1 MTASITDFA
10 HFQTLRASAERDDP
24 AAIREVAGQF
34 EALFVQTLLKNMRSA
49 SLADPLFGQS
59 DQHEMYQEML
69 DKQLSLEMSSGKGIG
84 LADMLVRQLGGS
96 VTEVPAAV
104 RSHGLA
110 LPQTPVRG
118 SQEPA
123 WQRAED
129 FVQDVWPHAR
139 RTAAR
144 LNIAPEAIVA
154 QAALETGWGQRV
166 MRRGDGISSNNL
178 FGIKAGGN
186 WQGDRIS
193 KLTLEYQ
200 DGIAAKQVEHFRSYS
215 NIAETFD
222 DYASLIQGQPR
233 YAAVLASGEDVDGFA
248 QAIQDS
254 GYATDPEYAN
264 KIMQVARSE
273 TMRVAMAE
281 LKTAESRPINGQ
293 RASVARQIVN
303 GIQ

>member
-10 HFQTLRASAERDDP
+10 QFQTLRASAARDDP
-24 AAIREVAGQF
+24 AALREVAGQF
-34 EALFVQTLLKNMRSA
+34 EALFVQTLFKNMRTA
-49 SLADPLFGQS
+49 SLADPIFGQS

-69 DKQLSLEMSSGKGIG
+69 DKQLSLEMSSGPGIG

-110 LPQTPVRG
+110 MPQSPVRG
-118 SQEPA
+118 DPVPD
-123 WQRAED
+123 WRRAGE

-144 LNIAPEAIVA
+144 LNVAPEAIVA

-178 FGIKAGGN
+178 FGIKAGSN

-193 KLTLEYQ
+193 KLTLEYES
-200 DGIAAKQVEHFRSYS
+200 GIAARQVEHFRSYS

-222 DYASLIQGQPR
+222 DYADLIEGQPR
-233 YAAVLASGEDVDGFA
+233 YAAVIGSGGDIDGFA
-248 QAIQDS
+248 QAIQES
-254 GYATDPEYAN
+254 GYATDPQYAK
-264 KIMQVARSE
+264 KIMSVVRSE
-273 TMRVAMAE
+273 TMRDAMAE
-281 LKTAESRPINGQ
+281 LKAAESRPIYGLP
-293 RASVARQIVN
+293 AAEAR
-303 GIQ
+303 